1 MNCFEHTCGLVYG
14 WHYAAIEIGV
24 NCVTVYSA
32 LELHQVICFINMPN
46 KVKKKEGFEGQKA
59 IVIPR
64 LILTN
69 RCVKNPIINSLYIT
83 DIGYYPKAKFHYR
96 VRPGGADQYI
106 LIYCHEGRGR
116 AKIEVTEYDIEQGE
130 FIIVPMK
137 KPHVYQADEA
147 NPWTIFWV
155 HFKGA
160 SADAIVSMFE
170 TKRNGFKGFIRSNQ
184 QPIGLFNE
192 IYGQLERG
200 YSDDNLIYANMSFWH
215 FLVSLIYNSKL
226 PGATKQDDKNE
237 IDRAIDY
244 LSERIDQ
251 MLSLE
256 DIAAAV
262 NLSASHFSYLFKK
275 KTGFSPI
282 EYFNH
287 LKIQKACQ
295 YLLFTE
301 MRIKEIGDK
310 VGIADPYYF
319 SRVFTKVMD
328 MSPKEYKRKRHN

>member
-1 MNCFEHTCGLVYG
+1 MCAVFNQFSRFPFFDDMLKK
-14 WHYAAIEIGV
+14 
-24 NCVTVYSA
+24 
-32 LELHQVICFINMPN
+32 LH
-46 KVKKKEGFEGQKA
+46 KKEGFEGQKA

-64 LILTN
+64 MILTSY
-69 RCVKNPIINSLYIT
+69 CVKNPIINSLYIT

-96 VRPGGADQYI
+96 VRQRGADQHI
-106 LIYCHEGRGR
+106 LIYCHEGCGR
-116 AKIEVTEYDIEQGE
+116 AKIEAANYNVEQGE
-130 FIIVPMK
+130 YVIVPMK
-137 KPHVYQADEA
+137 KPHIYQADEN

-170 TKRNGFKGFIRSNQ
+170 TKHNGFKGFVRSNQ
-184 QPIGLFNE
+184 QPLSLFNE

-200 YSDDNLIYANMSFWH
+200 YSDDNVIYANMSFNH
-215 FLVSLIYNSKL
+215 FLVSLIFNNKL
-226 PGATKQDDKNE
+226 PGATKQHDKNE
-237 IDRAIDY
+237 IDKAIDF

-262 NLSASHFSYLFKK
+262 NLSASHFCYMFKK

-301 MRIKEIGDK
+301 LRIKEIGDK
-310 VGIADPYYF
+310 IGIDDPYYF
-319 SRVFTKVMD
+319 SRVFTKVMG
-328 MSPKEYKRKRHN
+328 MSPKEYKRKRHD